1 MMLLLVLAS
10 VGVVS
15 ALSLVGV
22 FFLSVGEARLKR
34 ILFFLVALAIGALLG
49 DALLHLIPEA
59 FESGMK
65 PASISLL
72 AITGIVSFFIV
83 EKALRWH
90 HHHYEAVEDAVAHDL
105 PDETPRHIGR
115 LVIISDAFHN
125 FLDGVI
131 IAASY
136 LVSIEVGVATTLAV
150 MLHELPQEIGD
161 FGVLLYA
168 GYSRKQALILNLLSA
183 LTAFAGAV
191 LVITFRAVPDSF
203 IAGVLP
209 FAAGSFLYI
218 ACSDLV
224 PELHRKRPGNFA
236 WELLG
241 MGVGIGVMYLL
252 LFLE

>member
-1 MMLLLVLAS
+1 MLLLVLAS

-22 FFLSVGEARLKR
+22 FFLSVGEEWLKR
-34 ILFFLVALAIGALLG
+34 VLFFLVAVAIGALLG

-59 FESGMK
+59 FESALE

-72 AITGIVSFFIV
+72 IIAGIISFFIL

-90 HHHYEAVEDAVAHDL
+90 HHHYEAAEDAVAHDL
-105 PDETPRHIGR
+105 PDAAPHHIGR

-125 FLDGVI
+125 FLDGII

-136 LVSIEVGVATTLAV
+136 LVSVEVGVATTLAV

-161 FGVLLYA
+161 FGVLIYA
-168 GYSRKQALILNLLSA
+168 GYSRKRALTLNLLSA

-191 LVITFRAVPDSF
+191 LVITFRAIPDVF
-203 IAGVLP
+203 IASILP

-236 WELLG
+236 WELIG
-241 MGVGIGVMYLL
+241 MGIGIGAMYLL